1 MKNAKEQRVCVCVCV
16 CFESIFVV
24 KASQF
29 SHNKEIK
36 KQSKKERK
44 KRK

>member
-1 MKNAKEQRVCVCVCV
+1 MKNAKEQRECVCE

-24 KASQF
+24 NASQF